1 MDKKTFKSEPQET
14 ITKVTYNVLQI
25 LTLGPYEI
33 SVVERNG
40 KLSLNFELRGNSM
53 RVSTLFN
60 IFSDLTSEAR
70 VDLYNILSD
79 PKNYKD
85 QEVAG
90 ENIEILRDLKDDLLS
105 DEKVF

>member
-53 RVSTLFN
+53 RISTLLN
-60 IFSDLTSEAR
+60 IFGDLTSEAR
-70 VDLYNILSD
+70 MSLYNLLSN

-85 QEVAG
+85 REVAG
-90 ENIEILRDLKDDLLS
+90 DTIEILREMKDDLLS
-105 DEKVF
+105 DEEVF